1 MQCLTCSGCLK
12 CSTVDLGVRMNC
24 SCCVWLHDL
33 LALWSWTK
41 YLCILSPN
49 FCIYKMASHLVL
61 RLVWWLCQCSACL
74 ALPLCSLSIWHNH
87 PWDVSLYTCG
97 LTLCNFLG
105 GSPPS
110 SSVCGI
116 SEARMMDW
124 VTFPS
129 PGKPLYVCEGSQ
141 QFLLWAG
148 PGCVL
153 AFCTSRLCVPRRI
166 QRLWHKQNAQLGE
179 TAMFGKK
186 ELFLE
191 IMFLICSSI
200 FRKSEAFVLN
210 QNHPSLDWEELKSEV
225 IELPNVS
232 YVFFLFQ
239 KRHWMGANGEQMGAS
254 PFGEALH

>member
-33 LALWSWTK
+33 LALWSWTN

-116 SEARMMDW
+116 SEARMMDS

-166 QRLWHKQNAQLGE
+166 QRSWHKQNAQLGE

-210 QNHPSLDWEELKSEV
+210 QNHPSLDWRRVKKWSNWVAKCVLCFLPLSEEALDGSKW
-225 IELPNVS
+225 IP
-232 YVFFLFQ
+232 
-239 KRHWMGANGEQMGAS
+239 

>member
-1 MQCLTCSGCLK
+1 MQCLSCSGCLK
-12 CSTVDLGVRMNC
+12 CSIVDLGVRMNC
-24 SCCVWLHDL
+24 FCCVWLHDL
-33 LALWSWTK
+33 LALWSWTN

-61 RLVWWLCQCSACL
+61 RLVWWLCQCLACL
-74 ALPLCSLSIWHNH
+74 ALPSCSLSIWHNH
-87 PWDVSLYTCG
+87 PWGVSLYTCG
-97 LTLCNFLG
+97 LTLRDFLG

-110 SSVCGI
+110 SCLWDFWGKNDGLGNIPFSREAPVCVW
-116 SEARMMDW
+116 R
-124 VTFPS
+124 VTTVS
-129 PGKPLYVCEGSQ
+129 P
-141 QFLLWAG
+141 LWAG

-153 AFCTSRLCVPRRI
+153 AFCTSRPCVPRRI
-166 QRLWHKQNAQLGE
+166 QRSWHKQNAQLGE

-210 QNHPSLDWEELKSEV
+210 QIYPSLDWRRVKKWSNWVAKCVLCFLALSEEALDGSKW
-225 IELPNVS
+225 IP
-232 YVFFLFQ
+232 
-239 KRHWMGANGEQMGAS
+239 